1 MKITILTLFPNLFEN
16 FLNESIV
23 KRTISKKIVSINIVN
38 FRDFSNDK
46 KHQRVDDY
54 QYGGGAGMIIKLQP
68 IVDAIKKYR
77 TKKTKVIL
85 LSPQGEKFTQ
95 KKANFLSQE
104 NDLIIIC
111 GRYEG
116 FDERIINYVDEIISI
131 GDYILMGGEIPAMVI
146 IESVIRLIDN
156 TINKKSLESETF
168 TDNLLDYP
176 VYTKPIIFDGYA
188 VPKVL
193 LSGNHEEIKKYR
205 ANERIIKTKKNRV
218 DLYNLYIDTQ
228 KNVRTKKK

>member
-1 MKITILTLFPNLFEN
+1 VKITILTLFPNLFEN